1 MQMTEEGTDEELLA
15 AGDAQA
21 FGLLYARRHPLVRAY
36 LRRQLGPRDDIV
48 LDLVAETFARALERR
63 GQFDAERGTAAS
75 WLLAIAHNLIVDAA
89 RHGKV
94 ADQSRH
100 RLGMGPIELIDE
112 DLERVH
118 ERDGFGEARAELQ
131 RYVSEL
137 PPEQREAVER
147 RVLEESPYAVMAE
160 QIGCSQQVARKRV
173 SRGLAALRERIEE
186 TI

>member
-1 MQMTEEGTDEELLA
+1 
-15 AGDAQA
+15 
-21 FGLLYARRHPLVRAY
+21 
-36 LRRQLGPRDDIV
+36 V

-63 GQFDAERGTAAS
+63 GQFDAGRGTAAS

-118 ERDGFGEARAELQ
+118 ERDGVGETRAELQ

-147 RVLEESPYAVMAE
+147 RTPTAPPDMAPVLQAA
-160 QIGCSQQVARKRV
+160 ADH
-173 SRGLAALRERIEE
+173 GLEILGPPGIPA
-186 TI
+186 